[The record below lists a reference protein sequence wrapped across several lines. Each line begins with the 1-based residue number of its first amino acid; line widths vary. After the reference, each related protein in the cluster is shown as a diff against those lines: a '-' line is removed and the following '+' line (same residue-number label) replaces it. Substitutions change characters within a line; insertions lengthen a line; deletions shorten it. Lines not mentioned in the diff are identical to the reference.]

1 MQRPLLLALLL
12 LVPLRAP
19 VGGQQPG
26 PTALRWP
33 TVGAVSGI
41 VVASILVDASL
52 ARRFADTPSAG
63 RLQTA
68 RRLKTFGEAPAIAG
82 ISGGLAVV
90 GWVGRR
96 PALVRLAGQTAAA
109 ILLETVVT
117 QATKEFV
124 GRARPFQDPD
134 RDGLDF
140 APLSGQTAF
149 PSGHSAAAFALATTL
164 GDASHSTWA
173 RAGLYTLA
181 TGTAWARLC
190 RGEALAQR
198 RGGGGGDRGPLG
210 PGGQRAD
217 QGPGPPG
224 AAPASWGGGLAGAL
238 LVSWR
243 AVHNQSSSG
252 AAPAPGQ
259 PCPKEGADDP
269 FV

>member
-1 MQRPLLLALLL
+1 MQRPVLLALLL

-82 ISGGLAVV
+82 ISGGIAVV

-181 TGTAWARLC
+181 TGTAWARLAEEKHWLSDVVAGAAIGVLSA
-190 RGEALAQR
+190 RVANGRTKVLGLQAPRLL
-198 RGGGGGDRGPLG
+198 RGGVGW
-210 PGGQRAD
+210 Q
-217 QGPGPPG
+217 
-224 AAPASWGGGLAGAL
+224 
-238 LVSWR
+238 V
-243 AVHNQSSSG
+243 
-252 AAPAPGQ
+252 
-259 PCPKEGADDP
+259 P
-269 FV
+269 F